1 MTDGNQFKE
10 FAVADIRLV
19 GSGLPHEG
27 RLEIEVA
34 GIWGTVCDD
43 SFNDADAS
51 VACSMLGFGYDHTQL
66 VLTDNCW
73 FSLRFT
79 FSLLTIRSMGGRL
92 LSFPCFLFFLSFFV
106 REQIDLGVGATDCR
120 EILHNVTIGMS
131 FVFLCVAYFYV
142 GTYDFNNNN
151 NWYMSIIVQ
160 TKSVSQSA
168 RPTAMFRTCPFRR
181 LIAISSSSSIG
192 ACG

>member
-79 FSLLTIRSMGGRL
+79 FSLLTILSMGGRL
-92 LSFPCFLFFLSFFV
+92 LSFPCFPFFVLFLSVNRSISASVQPIVVKFCTM
-106 REQIDLGVGATDCR
+106 LLLACH
-120 EILHNVTIGMS
+120 L
-131 FVFLCVAYFYV
+131 YFYV
-142 GTYDFNNNN
+142 
-151 NWYMSIIVQ
+151 
-160 TKSVSQSA
+160 
-168 RPTAMFRTCPFRR
+168 
-181 LIAISSSSSIG
+181 
-192 ACG
+192 